1 MKNAFFPA
9 WHMETN
15 LINGKQWA
23 VPYTIVRVL
32 YTSHQSL
39 LINVI
44 VYHIAEGGVS
54 LQEADRML

>member
-1 MKNAFFPA
+1 
-9 WHMETN
+9 MENSGQFHTPSY
-15 LINGKQWA
+15 GA
-23 VPYTIVRVL
+23 L
-32 YTSHQSL
+32 YTSYQSL